1 MTPGMARTALRSM
14 DLMRPLAMALETTK
28 PWARWGV
35 LNSAAYFAVPVTL
48 ATPSTRD
55 SGFPM
60 LLVPITVMGLK
71 DSFHRLRLRRSSRG
85 LLKSADDGAA
95 RELDLETVVSKTRGA
110 FENHS
115 RGLGERGSVGFSPLK
130 RDF

>member
-1 MTPGMARTALRSM
+1 MTPGTARTALRSM

-35 LNSAAYFAVPVTL
+35 LNSAAYFAIPVTL

-71 DSFHRLRLRRSSRG
+71 DSFNRLRLRRSSCG
-85 LLKSADDGAA
+85 LLKGADDGAA
-95 RELDLETVVSKTRGA
+95 RELDLETVVSKARGA
-110 FENHS
+110 CWRQIH
-115 RGLGERGSVGFSPLK
+115 GLGRRVERAV
-130 RDF
+130 